1 MDPRL
6 AQKLSDLE
14 EDEVLAIV
22 RRELE
27 AGTPAQEILD
37 ACREGM
43 LGVGKRYESGE
54 YFVSDLMMAGEVFKE
69 AVALLGDQL
78 AASEA
83 PAKGTVV
90 IGTVKGDI
98 HDIGK
103 DLVVTLLRTNGYK
116 VVDVGVDAPPEKFVE
131 AVRESGA
138 TVAGLSG
145 LLTVGYDAMRDTVTA
160 LKALKLPLKVMIG
173 GGPINE
179 AVREYTGAD
188 AWGQDAQAAITL
200 ADQWTQ
206 LKEVA

>member
-1 MDPRL
+1 MDPTL

-14 EDEVLAIV
+14 EDAVLAIV

-69 AVALLGDQL
+69 AAALLGDQL
-78 AASEA
+78 AASQA
-83 PAKGTVV
+83 PTKGTVV

-116 VVDVGVDAPPEKFVE
+116 VVDVGVDAPPESFVE

-145 LLTVGYDAMRDTVTA
+145 LLTVGYDAMRETVTA
-160 LKALKLPLKVMIG
+160 LKGLGLPLKVMIG
-173 GGPINE
+173 GGPVNE